1 MKQTNYEQPNAVNLE
16 RAVLGAMIVD
26 VKAVEEAVVL
36 LKNPEVF
43 FDPQHRTIYEAMLQM
58 VHTNEPIDMK
68 TLSNRLRKLG
78 TIEAAGGDL
87 MIVELAMSVSGSA
100 HLEHY
105 CRIILQ
111 EWVRRMI
118 IKLSLVQVNDAKTE
132 TKDVFD
138 LLEQS
143 EKDLDH
149 INEMLTGGTD
159 IATFSQALKE
169 VVTRV
174 ELLSKLDN
182 SKVSG
187 VTTGFKKL
195 NDFTGGWQNSDL
207 IIIAA
212 RPGMGKTALILKNLL
227 EVALN
232 DEPVGM
238 FSLEMS
244 AQQLATRLMAIN
256 SEFHLGQLM
265 KHGFEKQEYFLKLL
279 KIQGE
284 MTDLPIYID
293 DTPGI
298 TIYDLYMK
306 ARMWKRKY
314 DIKILF
320 VDYIQL
326 MSGESKNGNREQEIA
341 VISRK
346 LKHLAKELNIPVVAL
361 SQLSRQ
367 VEART
372 DKRPRLSD
380 LRESGAIEQ
389 DADVVIFIYR
399 PEYYNDIPTPE
410 LTSTG
415 GNTEIIFAKYRSGS
429 LETKALYWQGDKT
442 KFMDPEDHYVHSK
455 TGVVF

>member
-1 MKQTNYEQPNAVNLE
+1 MNLHYEQPNAVKLE
-16 RAVLGAMIVD
+16 RAVLGAMIND
-26 VKAVEEAVVL
+26 AKAVEEAIVL
-36 LKNPEVF
+36 LKDAEVF
-43 FDPQHRTIYEAMLQM
+43 FDEEHKEIYTAIQLLVHDNEAVDMLT
-58 VHTNEPIDMK
+58 V
-68 TLSNRLRKLG
+68 SNKLRKLG
-78 TIEAAGGDL
+78 KLEAAGGDKL
-87 MIVELAMSVSGSA
+87 IVELSMAVSGA
-100 HLEHY
+100 ANLEYH

-111 EWVRRMI
+111 EWVRRKI
-118 IKLSLVQVNDAKTE
+118 IKLALHQVHEAKTE

-149 INEMLTGGTD
+149 INELIAGGTD
-159 IATFSQALKE
+159 ASTFFNAIQQ

-174 ELLSKLDN
+174 ELLSSLGD
-182 SKVSG
+182 KVSG

-195 NDFTGGWQNSDL
+195 DEFTGGWQNSDL

-212 RPGMGKTALILKNLL
+212 RPGMGKTAFILKNLL
-227 EVALN
+227 EVSLRGEA
-232 DEPVGM
+232 VGM

-244 AQQLATRLMAIN
+244 AQQIATRLVAIN

-265 KHGFEKQEYFLKLL
+265 KTGFNKQEYFVKLL
-279 KIQGE
+279 KKQGE
-284 MTDLPIYID
+284 MEGLPVFID

-298 TIYDLYMK
+298 TIYELYMK

-341 VISRK
+341 IISRK

-367 VEART
+367 VEVRT

-389 DADVVIFIYR
+389 DADIVIFIYR
-399 PEYYNDIPTPE
+399 PEYYNE
-410 LTSTG
+410 QLSEQLEQSG
-415 GNTEIIFAKYRSGS
+415 GNTEIIFSKYRSGS
-429 LETKALYWQGDKT
+429 LETKTLWWIGDKT
-442 KFMDPEDHYVHSK
+442 KFQDPIERVDYRSN
-455 TGVVF
+455 TGVAF